1 MNLSKEEIE
10 KAKDV
15 LNNYKFLFSK
25 NVRENADTY
34 INNHYTKVCRDS
46 METLLQY
53 IDQLEGYLER
63 ISKQLDNVAIDQI
76 PIGITELQQENNKL
90 NKIIDEMVEQLTTLA
105 LWDNQ
110 DKKVVLIKANQDIR
124 QYFEKKVGGK

>member
-1 MNLSKEEIE
+1 MNLSKKEIE

-25 NVRENADTY
+25 NARENADTY

-53 IDQLEGYLER
+53 IDQLE
-63 ISKQLDNVAIDQI
+63 
-76 PIGITELQQENNKL
+76 QENNKR
-90 NKIIDEMVEQLTTLA
+90 NESAYWKGYIQKQNEAMEICKICKYR
-105 LWDNQ
+105 
-110 DKKVVLIKANQDIR
+110 KKYFKRIEEEAK
-124 QYFEKKVGGK
+124 QYFEKKVEEK